1 MNTNFSDSV
10 ILVTSTDSDYSGNF
24 GTGFII
30 HQDEQ
35 MTYVLTCAHVVKDV
49 GGADKV
55 KAGGHPARVEAL
67 GDVYGCDLA
76 VLSVKDGLSKLPLLK
91 LGVVGEQGREFIV
104 SGCYTDGTKT
114 RKLAPISGKL
124 GGTQIIVKEGDRTP
138 SWNLEISD
146 DSEHELKAG
155 YSGSPVVDKA
165 SSYVLGVVAQWTGQ
179 GKGLAISIEALGK
192 VWTGISS
199 NLVTVSF
206 SPLEQRVNYSE
217 SISENSL
224 KSDEIILETQL
235 PASRSLTDSQKQ
247 RLEQRQDALQAEWQ
261 LTNDKLKQ
269 LRKAYAIEVGTAVKF
284 QLQKQIQ
291 FEETQLSQLETKLE
305 EIEQNLSPGTA
316 VLNFQTSSEVE
327 IKSLTNIKMIDF
339 NQADIESEIQ
349 DIDNEIK
356 HIKAL
361 INAKKNNKSYKELS
375 IEDCSANN
383 PELVRKLQAEVKK
396 IQEEIKELTLNKKQ
410 LEEEMQ
416 KKKQIVNGL

>member
-124 GGTQIIVKEGDRTP
+124 GGTQEILKEGDRTLV
-138 SWNLEISD
+138 WNLEISD
-146 DSEHELKAG
+146 DSEHELKPG

-165 SSYVLGVVAQWTGQ
+165 SGYVLGVVAQLTGQ

-192 VWTGISS
+192 VWQTDDLVITKISS
-199 NLVTVSF
+199 
-206 SPLEQRVNYSE
+206 SE
-217 SISENSL
+217 KPKIE
-224 KSDEIILETQL
+224 SDMKEI
-235 PASRSLTDSQKQ
+235 
-247 RLEQRQDALQAEWQ
+247 
-261 LTNDKLKQ
+261 DK
-269 LRKAYAIEVGTAVKF
+269 
-284 QLQKQIQ
+284 
-291 FEETQLSQLETKLE
+291 
-305 EIEQNLSPGTA
+305 EIEQIQKLIDAKVSNRDNL
-316 VLNFQTSSEVE
+316 N
-327 IKSLTNIKMIDF
+327 
-339 NQADIESEIQ
+339 
-349 DIDNEIK
+349 
-356 HIKAL
+356 
-361 INAKKNNKSYKELS
+361 LS
-375 IEDCSANN
+375 IEYFRGIN
-383 PELVRKLQAEVKK
+383 PVAVLKYEAEVKQ
-396 IQEEIKELTLNKKQ
+396 IEEEISQ
-410 LEEEMQ
+410 LQTNQQ
-416 KKKQIVNGL
+416 KLIQKMV